1 MKRNRRIALVFV
13 LLFSLSS
20 CYSRILNPYSDT
32 PDENCGVGRIT
43 EDGEK
48 GSVEQWKSGAE
59 EEAAPVP
66 AVVEPEDD
74 AASAEDAASEDA
86 RSEPEDRVISP
97 EPETEVPSEEEDL
110 PVPADTVPAEEPA
123 APAVPEEPLPAEE
136 TPAVPEE
143 TLPAEET
150 PAVIPDADP
159 GEEPTG
165 GDAQENV
172 DSLAPFGAVRWR
184 KENGIYRYDFP
195 ARNTAGADT
204 LDEMY
209 DFPRARLDDAN
220 KAPEKDNWFPGKV
233 FYDEATGEVTYY
245 WDRWDSTKEVL
256 NRYGA
261 IYRGDETRK
270 VCYLTFD
277 CGYEYGA
284 TAAILDALRDKE
296 APGTFFVTG
305 PYVRS
310 QVDLVRR
317 MLDEGHVVGN
327 HTNTHPDMTS
337 LTVDQVIDEMRQ
349 VEGDFKAQFPDAP
362 ELMFFRPPEGAVNE
376 WLLRLEAK
384 LGYRTVMWSYTYYD
398 FDVNNQWDYDDA
410 LNTLKSHLHP
420 GCVYLLHAESST
432 NAAVLPEL
440 IDWIRSQ
447 GYEIEP
453 VCGIKA

>member
-1 MKRNRRIALVFV
+1 M
-13 LLFSLSS
+13 
-20 CYSRILNPYSDT
+20 D
-32 PDENCGVGRIT
+32 
-43 EDGEK
+43 DGENS
-48 GSVEQWKSGAE
+48 SVEQWKSGAE
-59 EEAAPVP
+59 EEAAPAP
-66 AVVEPEDD
+66 AVFEPEQDTASFEDVSSEPDKQSIAPEPQEEPPKEEEPVAPEDD
-74 AASAEDAASEDA
+74 
-86 RSEPEDRVISP
+86 SP
-97 EPETEVPSEEEDL
+97 EEEPPASSVPEESSPAEEPPVSSVPEESSAAEET
-110 PVPADTVPAEEPA
+110 PAAIPDAEPAEEPA
-123 APAVPEEPLPAEE
+123 
-136 TPAVPEE
+136 
-143 TLPAEET
+143 
-150 PAVIPDADP
+150 
-159 GEEPTG
+159 G
-165 GDAQENV
+165 GTAQETVN
-172 DSLAPFGAVRWR
+172 SLSPFGAIRWW
-184 KENGIYRYDFP
+184 KENGFCRYDFP
-195 ARNTAGADT
+195 AKNTSGLDT

-209 DFPRARLDDAN
+209 TFPCVRLEDAN
-220 KAPEKDNWFPGKV
+220 KPPQKDNWFQGKV
-233 FYDEATGEVTYY
+233 FYDETTGEVTYY

-277 CGYEYGA
+277 CGYEYGT

-296 APGTFFVTG
+296 APGTFFLTG
-305 PYVRS
+305 PYVRT
-310 QVDLVRR
+310 QYDLIRR
-317 MLDEGHVVGN
+317 MLDEGHVVGS

-337 LTVDQVIDEMRQ
+337 LTVDQVIDEMNQ
-349 VEGDFKAQFPDAP
+349 VERDFKAQFPDAP
-362 ELMFFRPPEGAVNE
+362 DMMFFRPPEGAVNE